1 MSIKEANRMNF
12 RIATLVAATMA
23 AVSSGLAAQAADV
36 VSGWASVTPP
46 PAPKVESVTVNVPT
60 TALLLLDF
68 NTPPCDPA
76 TRPRCVATIPA
87 VKALVAKARSK
98 GMLVVYSIGGSTSA
112 GSINPELKPLPN
124 DPLVSAGPDKFLGTG
139 LDKVLKDHGIKTVI
153 TTGTFANGAVL
164 YTASE
169 AAFRGYKVLVPVDG
183 VPGLTPYAEQIT
195 LWQLMNGP
203 RLGGD
208 VVKLTKTDSIGF

>member
-1 MSIKEANRMNF
+1 MNF
-12 RIATLVAATMA
+12 RTAMLAGTLA
-23 AVSSGLAAQAADV
+23 AVCPGLSAQAADV
-36 VSGWASVTPP
+36 VTGWASVTAP
-46 PAPKVESVTVNVPT
+46 PAPKVEFVTADVPT

-76 TRPRCVATIPA
+76 TRPRCLATIPA
-87 VKALVAKARSK
+87 VKALLAKARSK
-98 GMLVVYSIGGSTSA
+98 GMLVVYTLGGASVSA
-112 GSINPELKPLPN
+112 SSINPELKPLPN
-124 DPLVSAGPDKFLGTG
+124 DPVMPAGPDKFLGTN

-153 TTGTFANGAVL
+153 TAGTFANGAVL

-169 AAFRGYKVLVPVDG
+169 AAFRNYKVLVPVDG
-183 VPGLTPYAEQIT
+183 VPGLTPYSEQFT

-208 VVKLTKTDSIGF
+208 TVKLTKTDAIAF